1 MSPHSDTLFLFRANQ
16 SWLLLLKYCVLSGE
30 ATNTNFIV
38 FGFTQPGLEPTIY
51 HTRGEH
57 TYHYTT
63 DVLHMQNKNE
73 KTYWRMIIGKGFLYI
88 RTMQFLMYSQNFLY
102 KFLLNLNRYPPIK
115 YCFCKHNT
123 CLMAWIM

>member
-73 KTYWRMIIGKGFLYI
+73 KTY
-88 RTMQFLMYSQNFLY
+88 
-102 KFLLNLNRYPPIK
+102 
-115 YCFCKHNT
+115 
-123 CLMAWIM
+123 